1 MAVNKNEKETET
13 KAPKY
18 SSNYTSA
25 IKDNLTKV
33 MSNGRFSYNAD
44 NDKLFGQYKDSYE
57 KAGQKA
63 MEDTVGNASLLTGGY
78 ANSYAV
84 TAGQQAYNE
93 YMQKLSDKIPE
104 LEQRAYERYR
114 DDEDS
119 AYRRLGTLM
128 ELENTGYGRYRDEV
142 GDYNANRQFEYNK
155 SKDEIAQKNR
165 DQEFE
170 REKFESDRKYAR
182 DVYENDRDYARSV
195 SDSDRKYARDVYESD
210 RDYAKS
216 VTDSNRSYELKKN
229 ASGDKESESDKFS
242 PQDAYEFISKYND
255 KIYSD
260 EEFCEALFQM
270 YGDKDGFYEWMSR
283 MKIPGDVRNRTYL
296 ELLYKIHPEL
306 SPSIASKSGLPKNSG
321 AYASAT
327 NGGATPPHS
336 LSLR

>member
-13 KAPKY
+13 KVPKY

-44 NDKLFGQYKDSYE
+44 SDKLFGQYKDSYE

-128 ELENTGYGRYRDEV
+128 ELENTDYGRYRDEV

-195 SDSDRKYARDVYESD
+195 SDSD
-210 RDYAKS
+210 
-216 VTDSNRSYELKKN
+216 RSYELKKN

>member
-1 MAVNKNEKETET
+1 MAANKNEKETET

-44 NDKLFGQYKDSYE
+44 SDKLFGQYKDSYE

-93 YMQKLSDKIPE
+93 YMQKLSDNIPE

-128 ELENTGYGRYRDEV
+128 ELENTDYGRYRDEV

-182 DVYENDRDYARSV
+182 DVYENDRDYAKSV
-195 SDSDRKYARDVYESD
+195 S
-210 RDYAKS
+210 
-216 VTDSNRSYELKKN
+216 DSNRSYELKKN

-283 MKIPGDVRNRTYL
+283 MKIPGDTAERTYL

-321 AYASAT
+321 AYSSAT

>member
-78 ANSYAV
+78 SNSYAV

-128 ELENTGYGRYRDEV
+128 ELENTDYGRYRDEV

-182 DVYENDRDYARSV
+182 DIYENDRDYARSV

-210 RDYAKS
+210 RDYE
-216 VTDSNRSYELKKN
+216 YKKN
-229 ASGDKESESDKFS
+229 SLTDKNTEDSDKFS

-283 MKIPGDVRNRTYL
+283 MKIPGDTAERTYL
-296 ELLYKIHPEL
+296 ELLYRIHPEL

>member
-128 ELENTGYGRYRDEV
+128 ELENTDYGRYRDEV

-195 SDSDRKYARDVYESD
+195 SDSD
-210 RDYAKS
+210 
-216 VTDSNRSYELKKN
+216 RSYELKKN

-283 MKIPGDVRNRTYL
+283 MKIPGDTAERTYL

>member
-44 NDKLFGQYKDSYE
+44 SDKLFGQYKDSYE
-57 KAGQKA
+57 KAGRKA

-128 ELENTGYGRYRDEV
+128 ELENTDYGRYRDEV

-195 SDSDRKYARDVYESD
+195 SDSD
-210 RDYAKS
+210 
-216 VTDSNRSYELKKN
+216 RSYELKKN

-283 MKIPGDVRNRTYL
+283 MKIPGDTAQRTYL

>member
-25 IKDNLTKV
+25 LRDNLTKV

-44 NDKLFGQYKDSYE
+44 SDKLFGQYKDSYE

-93 YMQKLSDKIPE
+93 YMSKLSDKIPE

-128 ELENTGYGRYRDEV
+128 ELENTDYGRYRDEV

-155 SKDEIAQKNR
+155 SKDDREQKNR
-165 DQEFE
+165 DEEFQ
-170 REKFESDRKYAR
+170 REKFESDRQ
-182 DVYENDRDYARSV
+182 
-195 SDSDRKYARDVYESD
+195 YARDVYESD

-216 VTDSNRSYELKKN
+216 VSDSDRSYELKKN
-229 ASGDKESESDKFS
+229 ASGDKEDESDKFS
-242 PQDAYEFISKYND
+242 PADAYEFIRKYND

-260 EEFCEALFQM
+260 EEFCEALFQL

-283 MKIPGDVRNRTYL
+283 MKIPGDTGERTYL
-296 ELLYKIHPEL
+296 ELLYQIHPEL
-306 SPSIASKSGLPKNSG
+306 SPSIASKSGLPKNSD